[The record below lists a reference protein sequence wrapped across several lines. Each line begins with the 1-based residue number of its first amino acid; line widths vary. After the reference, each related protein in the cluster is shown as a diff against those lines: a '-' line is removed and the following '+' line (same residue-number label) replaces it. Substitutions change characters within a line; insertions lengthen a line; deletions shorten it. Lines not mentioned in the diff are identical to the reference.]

1 MRKIDEAELN
11 KILSN
16 HKLWLMDESNGIRAD
31 LSGVDLE
38 YADLDGADLR
48 DANLGGA
55 DLRDADLRGADL
67 RGACL
72 WNADLSG
79 ADLGYADLG
88 GANLGGADL
97 SGADLSGADLG
108 GANLGHANLY
118 DADFSGAD
126 LGYADLGGAD
136 LRDADLRNAD
146 LRGANLG
153 HANLRYADLR
163 CANLS
168 DADLG
173 GANLWSTDLSCVKNI
188 FFPMACPEKGSF
200 IAFKKAGCYIIE
212 LFIPS
217 NAKRC
222 SATSRK
228 CRCSKAK
235 VISITTPS
243 GDKTNITEVHSNY
256 DPSFIYKLGEYV
268 EVKNFDDNRWNE
280 CSTGIHFFITRQ
292 EAVEY

>member
-48 DANLGGA
+48 DANLSGA
-55 DLRDADLRGADL
+55 DLRGTDLRSANLWYADLRGADL
-67 RGACL
+67 RDASLGC
-72 WNADLSG
+72 

-88 GANLGGADL
+88 GANLGCADLRGADL
-97 SGADLSGADLG
+97 RGADLR
-108 GANLGHANLY
+108 
-118 DADFSGAD
+118 
-126 LGYADLGGAD
+126 GAD
-136 LRDADLRNAD
+136 LRDANLYGAD
-146 LRGANLG
+146 LR
-153 HANLRYADLR
+153 
-163 CANLS
+163 

-173 GANLWSTDLSCVKNI
+173 GANLWSTDLSYVKNI

-200 IAFKKAGCYIIE
+200 IAFKKAGFYIIE

-256 DPSFIYKLGEYV
+256 DPNFIYKLGEYV

-292 EAVEY
+292 EAVNY

>member
-48 DANLGGA
+48 DANLSGADLRGADLRSANLWYADLRGADLRDASLGCADLGYADLGGANLSGADLEYA

-67 RGACL
+67 
-72 WNADLSG
+72 
-79 ADLGYADLG
+79 
-88 GANLGGADL
+88 
-97 SGADLSGADLG
+97 
-108 GANLGHANLY
+108 GHANLY
-118 DADFSGAD
+118 GADFS
-126 LGYADLGGAD
+126 
-136 LRDADLRNAD
+136 
-146 LRGANLG
+146 
-153 HANLRYADLR
+153 
-163 CANLS
+163 S
-168 DADLG
+168 ADLG

-243 GDKTNITEVHSNY
+243 GDKTNITEVHSDY
-256 DPSFIYKLGEYV
+256 DPNFIYKLGEYV

-292 EAVEY
+292 EAVNY

>member
-1 MRKIDEAELN
+1 MRKINETELN
-11 KILSN
+11 EIISN

-31 LSGVDLE
+31 LSSANLR
-38 YADLDGADLR
+38 YANLYGDDLR
-48 DANLGGA
+48 Y
-55 DLRDADLRGADL
+55 
-67 RGACL
+67 
-72 WNADLSG
+72 ADLSG
-79 ADLGYADLG
+79 ADLYGAYIE
-88 GANLGGADL
+88 GANLRGANLSGANLRNTNLSSANLRNTNLSGAELVCADL

-108 GANLGHANLY
+108 DANLG
-118 DADFSGAD
+118 SAD

-136 LRDADLRNAD
+136 L
-146 LRGANLG
+146 
-153 HANLRYADLR
+153 
-163 CANLS
+163 S
-168 DADLG
+168 D
-173 GANLWSTDLSCVKNI
+173 ANLWHTDLSCVKNL

-200 IAFKKAGCYIIE
+200 IAFKKAGFYIIE

-235 VISITTPS
+235 VISITTLS
-243 GDKTNITEVHSNY
+243 GNKTNITEVHSIY
-256 DPSFIYKLGEYV
+256 DPNFIYKLGEYV

-292 EAVEY
+292 EAVNY

>member
-16 HKLWLMDESNGIRAD
+16 HELWLMDESNGIRAN

-38 YADLDGADLR
+38 YANLDGADLR
-48 DANLGGA
+48 DANLSGA
-55 DLRDADLRGADL
+55 DLRGADLGGANLWYADLRGADL
-67 RGACL
+67 RDANLGC
-72 WNADLSG
+72 

-88 GANLGGADL
+88 GANLSGANLDGADLKSTDLRGANLGHVNLWNADL
-97 SGADLSGADLG
+97 SGADLSGA
-108 GANLGHANLY
+108 
-118 DADFSGAD
+118 
-126 LGYADLGGAD
+126 
-136 LRDADLRNAD
+136 
-146 LRGANLG
+146 
-153 HANLRYADLR
+153 
-163 CANLS
+163 
-168 DADLG
+168 
-173 GANLWSTDLSCVKNI
+173 NLWSADLSCVKNI

-235 VISITTPS
+235 VISITTLS

-256 DPSFIYKLGEYV
+256 DPNFIYKLGEYV

-292 EAVEY
+292 EAVNY

>member
-48 DANLGGA
+48 NANLSGA
-55 DLRDADLRGADL
+55 DLRSANLRSANLWYADLRGANL
-67 RGACL
+67 RDASLGC
-72 WNADLSG
+72 

-97 SGADLSGADLG
+97 RGADLRDADLR

-126 LGYADLGGAD
+126 LGGAD
-136 LRDADLRNAD
+136 
-146 LRGANLG
+146 
-153 HANLRYADLR
+153 
-163 CANLS
+163 
-168 DADLG
+168 
-173 GANLWSTDLSCVKNI
+173 LWSTDLSCVKNI

-256 DPSFIYKLGEYV
+256 DPNFIYKLGEYV

-292 EAVEY
+292 EAVNY

>member
-48 DANLGGA
+48 DADLRSANLRGA
-55 DLRDADLRGADL
+55 DLRSANLWYADLRGADL
-67 RGACL
+67 RDASLGC
-72 WNADLSG
+72 

-97 SGADLSGADLG
+97 G
-108 GANLGHANLY
+108 GAN
-118 DADFSGAD
+118 F
-126 LGYADLGGAD
+126 
-136 LRDADLRNAD
+136 
-146 LRGANLG
+146 
-153 HANLRYADLR
+153 
-163 CANLS
+163 
-168 DADLG
+168 
-173 GANLWSTDLSCVKNI
+173 WSTDLSCVKNI

-256 DPSFIYKLGEYV
+256 DPNFIYKLGEYV

-292 EAVEY
+292 EAVNY

>member
-1 MRKIDEAELN
+1 
-11 KILSN
+11 
-16 HKLWLMDESNGIRAD
+16 MDESNGIRAD

-48 DANLGGA
+48 DANLSG
-55 DLRDADLRGADL
+55 ADLRGADL
-67 RGACL
+67 RDASLGC
-72 WNADLSG
+72 

-88 GANLGGADL
+88 GANLGGA
-97 SGADLSGADLG
+97 
-108 GANLGHANLY
+108 NL
-118 DADFSGAD
+118 D
-126 LGYADLGGAD
+126 GAD
-136 LRDADLRNAD
+136 LRGAN

-153 HANLRYADLR
+153 HANLYGADFSGADLR
-163 CANLS
+163 
-168 DADLG
+168 DADLWY
-173 GANLWSTDLSCVKNI
+173 ADLSCVKNI

-256 DPSFIYKLGEYV
+256 DPNFIYKLGEYV

-292 EAVEY
+292 EAVNY

>member
-38 YADLDGADLR
+38 YANLDGADLG
-48 DANLGGA
+48 DANLSGADLGGANLGGA
-55 DLRDADLRGADL
+55 NLWYADLRGADL
-67 RGACL
+67 RYTSLGC
-72 WNADLSG
+72 

-88 GANLGGADL
+88 GANLRCADLKGADL
-97 SGADLSGADLG
+97 RGADLR
-108 GANLGHANLY
+108 
-118 DADFSGAD
+118 
-126 LGYADLGGAD
+126 GAD
-136 LRDADLRNAD
+136 LRDANLYGAD
-146 LRGANLG
+146 LRG
-153 HANLRYADLR
+153 
-163 CANLS
+163 
-168 DADLG
+168 ADLG

-256 DPSFIYKLGEYV
+256 DPNFIYKLGEYV

-292 EAVEY
+292 EAVNY

>member
-16 HKLWLMDESNGIRAD
+16 HKLWLMDEPNGIRAD
-31 LSGVDLE
+31 LSGVDLS
-38 YADLDGADLR
+38 
-48 DANLGGA
+48 DAN
-55 DLRDADLRGADL
+55 LRGADL
-67 RGACL
+67 RYANLSGAYIEGANLYGAILYGVNLGCANL
-72 WNADLSG
+72 RYTDLRGANLKSAYLRNVNLGCADLSG
-79 ADLGYADLG
+79 ADLRNANLWNADLRYTNLS
-88 GANLGGADL
+88 GANLGCANL
-97 SGADLSGADLG
+97 SGANLKSADLKDVNLGCANLSGADLG
-108 GANLGHANLY
+108 
-118 DADFSGAD
+118 
-126 LGYADLGGAD
+126 
-136 LRDADLRNAD
+136 
-146 LRGANLG
+146 
-153 HANLRYADLR
+153 

-168 DADLG
+168 
-173 GANLWSTDLSCVKNI
+173 GANFWDADLSCVKNI

-235 VISITTPS
+235 VISITTLS

-256 DPSFIYKLGEYV
+256 DPNFIYKLGEYV

-280 CSTGIHFFITRQ
+280 CSTGIYFFITRQ
-292 EAVEY
+292 EAVNY

>member
-38 YADLDGADLR
+38 YADLDGADLS
-48 DANLGGA
+48 DANLSG
-55 DLRDADLRGADL
+55 ADLRGADL
-67 RGACL
+67 RSANL
-72 WNADLSG
+72 WYADLRG
-79 ADLGYADLG
+79 ADLRDASLGCADLWYADLG
-88 GANLGGADL
+88 GADLGGADL
-97 SGADLSGADLG
+97 SGADLRDADLR

-118 DADFSGAD
+118 DADFSG
-126 LGYADLGGAD
+126 
-136 LRDADLRNAD
+136 
-146 LRGANLG
+146 
-153 HANLRYADLR
+153 
-163 CANLS
+163 
-168 DADLG
+168 ADLG

-243 GDKTNITEVHSNY
+243 GDKTNITEVYSDY
-256 DPSFIYKLGEYV
+256 DPNFIYKLGEYV

-292 EAVEY
+292 EAVNY

>member
-38 YADLDGADLR
+38 YADLDGADLG
-48 DANLGGA
+48 DANLSGA
-55 DLRDADLRGADL
+55 DLRGAALRSANLWYADLRGADL
-67 RGACL
+67 R
-72 WNADLSG
+72 
-79 ADLGYADLG
+79 
-88 GANLGGADL
+88 
-97 SGADLSGADLG
+97 
-108 GANLGHANLY
+108 
-118 DADFSGAD
+118 DASLRCAD

-136 LRDADLRNAD
+136 LEYADLSGAD
-146 LRGANLG
+146 LEYANLDGANLG
-153 HANLRYADLR
+153 H
-163 CANLS
+163 
-168 DADLG
+168 
-173 GANLWSTDLSCVKNI
+173 ANLWSTDLSCVKNI

-256 DPSFIYKLGEYV
+256 DPNFIYKLGEYV

-292 EAVEY
+292 EAVNY

>member
-31 LSGVDLE
+31 LSGADLE
-38 YADLDGADLR
+38 YANLDGADLCEANLSGA
-48 DANLGGA
+48 DLGGANLGGA
-55 DLRDADLRGADL
+55 DLWYADLRGADL
-67 RGACL
+67 RYASLGC
-72 WNADLSG
+72 

-88 GANLGGADL
+88 GANLSNADLRGADL
-97 SGADLSGADLG
+97 RGADLR
-108 GANLGHANLY
+108 
-118 DADFSGAD
+118 
-126 LGYADLGGAD
+126 GAD
-136 LRDADLRNAD
+136 LRDANLYGADLKGANLSGANLWNAD
-146 LRGANLG
+146 LRGA
-153 HANLRYADLR
+153 
-163 CANLS
+163 
-168 DADLG
+168 
-173 GANLWSTDLSCVKNI
+173 KNI

-200 IAFKKAGCYIIE
+200 IAFKKAGFYIIE

-256 DPSFIYKLGEYV
+256 DPNFIYKLGEYV

-292 EAVEY
+292 EAVNY

>member
-31 LSGVDLE
+31 LSGIDLE

-48 DANLGGA
+48 DANLSG
-55 DLRDADLRGADL
+55 ADLRGADL
-67 RGACL
+67 RSANL
-72 WNADLSG
+72 WYADLRGADLRDASLG
-79 ADLGYADLG
+79 CADLGYADLG

-97 SGADLSGADLG
+97 SGADLRDADLR

-118 DADFSGAD
+118 DADFSG
-126 LGYADLGGAD
+126 
-136 LRDADLRNAD
+136 
-146 LRGANLG
+146 
-153 HANLRYADLR
+153 
-163 CANLS
+163 
-168 DADLG
+168 ADLG

-200 IAFKKAGCYIIE
+200 IAFKKTGCYIIE

-256 DPSFIYKLGEYV
+256 DPNFIYKLGEYV

-280 CSTGIHFFITRQ
+280 CSTGIYFFITRQ
-292 EAVEY
+292 EAVNY

>member
-16 HKLWLMDESNGIRAD
+16 HKLWLMDESNGIRAG
-31 LSGVDLE
+31 LSGVDLG

-48 DANLGGA
+48 DANLSG
-55 DLRDADLRGADL
+55 ADLRGADL
-67 RGACL
+67 RSANL
-72 WNADLSG
+72 WYADLRG
-79 ADLGYADLG
+79 ADLRDASLGCADLEYADLD
-88 GANLGGADL
+88 GADL
-97 SGADLSGADLG
+97 SGADLSGADLRDADLR
-108 GANLGHANLY
+108 GANLRHANLY
-118 DADFSGAD
+118 DADLRGAD
-126 LGYADLGGAD
+126 LDG
-136 LRDADLRNAD
+136 AD
-146 LRGANLG
+146 LRGANLR
-153 HANLRYADLR
+153 HANLYDADLYDADLR
-163 CANLS
+163 G
-168 DADLG
+168 ADLG

-256 DPSFIYKLGEYV
+256 DPNFIYKLGEYV

-292 EAVEY
+292 EAVNY

>member
-16 HKLWLMDESNGIRAD
+16 HKLWLMDESNGIRAN

-38 YADLDGADLR
+38 YANLDGADLR
-48 DANLGGA
+48 DANLSGA
-55 DLRDADLRGADL
+55 DLRGADLGGANLWYADLRGADL
-67 RGACL
+67 RDANLGC
-72 WNADLSG
+72 
-79 ADLGYADLG
+79 ADLGYANLSGANLSGANLDGADLKSTDLR
-88 GANLGGADL
+88 GANLGHVNLWSADL
-97 SGADLSGADLG
+97 SGADLSGA
-108 GANLGHANLY
+108 
-118 DADFSGAD
+118 
-126 LGYADLGGAD
+126 
-136 LRDADLRNAD
+136 
-146 LRGANLG
+146 
-153 HANLRYADLR
+153 
-163 CANLS
+163 
-168 DADLG
+168 
-173 GANLWSTDLSCVKNI
+173 NLWSADLSCVKNI

-256 DPSFIYKLGEYV
+256 DPNFIYKLGEYV
-268 EVKNFDDNRWNE
+268 EVKDFDDNRWNE

-292 EAVEY
+292 EAVNY

>member
-1 MRKIDEAELN
+1 MRKNDEAKLN

-16 HKLWLMDESNGIRAD
+16 HKLWLTDKPNGIRAD
-31 LSGVDLE
+31 LKGANLKGANLSG
-38 YADLDGADLR
+38 ADLKYANLYGANLYDADLSGADLYGANLGCAYLRDADLRSADLKGAYLKGANLSGADLR
-48 DANLGGA
+48 SADLRSANLWDADLWNANLSGANLGCA
-55 DLRDADLRGADL
+55 DLRDADLRDANLRDVNLGCVDLSGAD
-67 RGACL
+67 L

-79 ADLGYADLG
+79 A
-88 GANLGGADL
+88 
-97 SGADLSGADLG
+97 
-108 GANLGHANLY
+108 
-118 DADFSGAD
+118 
-126 LGYADLGGAD
+126 
-136 LRDADLRNAD
+136 
-146 LRGANLG
+146 
-153 HANLRYADLR
+153 
-163 CANLS
+163 
-168 DADLG
+168 
-173 GANLWSTDLSCVKNI
+173 NLWDADLSCVKNI

-235 VISITTPS
+235 VISITTLS

-256 DPSFIYKLGEYV
+256 DPNFIYKLGEYV

-280 CSTGIHFFITRQ
+280 CSTGIYFFITRQ
-292 EAVEY
+292 EAVNY

>member
-48 DANLGGA
+48 NANLSGADFGGANLWGA
-55 DLRDADLRGADL
+55 DLWYADLRGADL
-67 RGACL
+67 RYASLGC
-72 WNADLSG
+72 

-88 GANLGGADL
+88 GANLGCADLKGANLGCADLKGAD
-97 SGADLSGADLG
+97 
-108 GANLGHANLY
+108 LGHANLE
-118 DADFSGAD
+118 GAD
-126 LGYADLGGAD
+126 
-136 LRDADLRNAD
+136 
-146 LRGANLG
+146 LG
-153 HANLRYADLR
+153 HANLEGADF
-163 CANLS
+163 S
-168 DADLG
+168 GADLG

-212 LFIPS
+212 LFIPL

-243 GDKTNITEVHSNY
+243 GDKTNITEVHSDY
-256 DPSFIYKLGEYV
+256 DPNFIYKLGEYV

-292 EAVEY
+292 EAVNY

>member
-16 HKLWLMDESNGIRAD
+16 HKLWLMNESNGIRAN

-38 YADLDGADLR
+38 YANLDGADLGDANLSGADLRGADLGGANLWYADLRGADLR
-48 DANLGGA
+48 DANL
-55 DLRDADLRGADL
+55 
-67 RGACL
+67 
-72 WNADLSG
+72 
-79 ADLGYADLG
+79 
-88 GANLGGADL
+88 
-97 SGADLSGADLG
+97 
-108 GANLGHANLY
+108 
-118 DADFSGAD
+118 SGAD

-136 LRDADLRNAD
+136 LSGADLRGAD
-146 LRGANLG
+146 LRGANLKG
-153 HANLRYADLR
+153 ANLGHTNLYGADF
-163 CANLS
+163 S
-168 DADLG
+168 GADLG
-173 GANLWSTDLSCVKNI
+173 GANLWSTVLNCVKNI
-188 FFPMACPEKGSF
+188 FFPMTCPEKGSF

-235 VISITTPS
+235 VISITTLS

-256 DPSFIYKLGEYV
+256 DPNFIYKLGEYV
-268 EVKNFDDNRWNE
+268 EVKDFDDNRWNE

-292 EAVEY
+292 EAVNY

>member
-38 YADLDGADLR
+38 YADLDGADLG
-48 DANLGGA
+48 DANLSG
-55 DLRDADLRGADL
+55 ADLRGADL
-67 RGACL
+67 RSANL
-72 WNADLSG
+72 WYADLRG
-79 ADLGYADLG
+79 ADLR
-88 GANLGGADL
+88 
-97 SGADLSGADLG
+97 
-108 GANLGHANLY
+108 
-118 DADFSGAD
+118 DASLRCAD

-136 LRDADLRNAD
+136 LEYADLSGAD
-146 LRGANLG
+146 LEYANLDGANLG
-153 HANLRYADLR
+153 H
-163 CANLS
+163 
-168 DADLG
+168 
-173 GANLWSTDLSCVKNI
+173 ANLWSTDLSCVKNI

-256 DPSFIYKLGEYV
+256 DPNFIYKLGEYV

-292 EAVEY
+292 EAVNY

>member
-31 LSGVDLE
+31 LSGADLE
-38 YADLDGADLR
+38 YANLDGADLR
-48 DANLGGA
+48 DANLSSADLGGANLSGANLSGA
-55 DLRDADLRGADL
+55 DLWYANLRGADL
-67 RGACL
+67 RYASLGY
-72 WNADLSG
+72 

-88 GANLGGADL
+88 GANL
-97 SGADLSGADLG
+97 SGADLSGADLRDADLR
-108 GANLGHANLY
+108 GANLVHANLY
-118 DADFSGAD
+118 DADFSG
-126 LGYADLGGAD
+126 
-136 LRDADLRNAD
+136 
-146 LRGANLG
+146 
-153 HANLRYADLR
+153 
-163 CANLS
+163 
-168 DADLG
+168 ADLG

-256 DPSFIYKLGEYV
+256 DPNFIYKLGEYV

-292 EAVEY
+292 EAVNY